1 MDMVKNAE
9 SPVAVHTHTTHTSN
23 FRKAINMQNFLKYG
37 KTNS

>member
-9 SPVAVHTHTTHTSN
+9 SPVDVHTHTSN